1 MGTDFF
7 RQANWLNAGR
17 AGGYRWLLALLNV
30 ALLAYLILTS
40 RNGVDRNGF
49 LLGTDFLGFW
59 TAGGMLHEGGNVY
72 DGAAHAAAQQ
82 RYFVQD
88 GAYTAFYYPPAFLP
102 VCYALG
108 FLTYFPA
115 LATWLLATG
124 SAYAVAVRLWFSRL
138 APGRFHWTAIAALPA
153 VLIAVTHG
161 QTSFL
166 AAALLGLGALLVPQR
181 PVLAGILL
189 GLATIKPQFG
199 LLVPLVLVL
208 TRQWTVIAVAT
219 LSAAALSL
227 AATLAFG
234 VDIWRDWLAGMG
246 PATEALENGAIGY
259 AKMQS
264 LFAAAKL
271 MGASTQ
277 LAYGLQAVL
286 SAIVAIAIGLAAW
299 RQRYGPMLA
308 AAMLAG
314 SLLTTPFMLDYDLVL
329 LAFPLI
335 ALLGSGFRPWEK
347 IVAALV
353 FIAPVFA
360 RPLAEVTGIPVM
372 PPLLI
377 ALFILL
383 VRRCLDLPE
392 AGGKTAAA

>member
-1 MGTDFF
+1 MGIDFF
-7 RQANWLNAGR
+7 RQANWLDAGR
-17 AGGYRWLLALLNV
+17 AGGYRWLLALLNM
-30 ALLAYLILTS
+30 ALLAFLVLTS

-49 LLGTDFLGFW
+49 LLGTDFLSFW
-59 TAGGMLHEGGNVY
+59 TAGHMLHEGGNVY

-82 RYFVQD
+82 RYFTQD

-102 VCYALG
+102 VCHVLG
-108 FLTYFPA
+108 FLGYFPA
-115 LATWLLATG
+115 LAAWLLATG
-124 SAYAVAVRLWFSRL
+124 GAYAAAVRLWFARL
-138 APGRFHWTAIAALPA
+138 APGRYHWTAIVALPP

-161 QTSFL
+161 QTSFM
-166 AAALLGLGALLVPQR
+166 AAALLGLGALLVPER

-208 TRQWTVIAVAT
+208 TRQWTVMAV
-219 LSAAALSL
+219 AALSAVAL
-227 AATLAFG
+227 SLVATLAFG
-234 VDIWRDWLAGMG
+234 MDIWRDWLAGMG
-246 PATEALENGAIGY
+246 PATAALENGAIGY

-277 LAYGLQAVL
+277 LAYGLQAAL
-286 SAIVAIAIGLAAW
+286 SGFVAIAIGVAAW
-299 RQRYGPMLA
+299 RRRYGAMLA
-308 AAMLAG
+308 SAMLAG

-347 IVAALV
+347 SVAALV
-353 FIAPVFA
+353 FIAPVLA
-360 RPLAEVTGIPVM
+360 RPLAEATGVPIM

-377 ALFILL
+377 ALFVLL
-383 VRRCLDLPE
+383 VRRCLDSSE
-392 AGGKTAAA
+392 NDGKA

>member
-1 MGTDFF
+1 MGIDFF
-7 RQANWLNAGR
+7 RQAKWLNAGR
-17 AGGYRWLLALLNV
+17 ASGYGWLLALLNI
-30 ALLAYLILTS
+30 ALLAYLVLTS
-40 RNGVDRNGF
+40 RNGVDRNGY
-49 LLGTDFLGFW
+49 LLGTDFLSFW
-59 TAGGMLHEGGNVY
+59 TAGNMLHAGGNVY
-72 DGAAHAAAQQ
+72 DAAAHAAAQQ

-88 GAYTAFYYPPAFLP
+88 GTYTAFFYPPAFLP

-108 FLTYFPA
+108 LLGYFPA

-124 SAYAVAVRLWFSRL
+124 SAYAVAVRLWFAKL
-138 APGRFHWTAIAALPA
+138 APGRYHWTAIAALPP

-161 QTSFL
+161 QTSFV
-166 AAALLGLGALLVPQR
+166 AAALLGLGALLVPER
-181 PVLAGILL
+181 PVLAGVLL

-208 TRQWTVIAVAT
+208 TRQWQVIAVAA
-219 LSAAALSL
+219 LSAAALAL
-227 AATLAFG
+227 VATLAFG
-234 VDIWRDWLAGMG
+234 MAIWRDWLAGMG
-246 PATEALENGAIGY
+246 PATAALESGAIGY

-271 MGASTQ
+271 MGASSQ
-277 LAYGLQAVL
+277 LAYGLQACL
-286 SAIVAIAIGLAAW
+286 SGIVAIAIGLAAW
-299 RQRYGPMLA
+299 RQRYGSMLA
-308 AAMLAG
+308 SAMLAG

-347 IVAALV
+347 LAAALI

-360 RPLAEVTGIPVM
+360 RPLAEATGVPIM

-377 ALFILL
+377 ALFVVL
-383 VRRCLDLPE
+383 VRRCLNSPE
-392 AGGKTAAA
+392 NSRNA